1 MGIYAMTG
9 GATGIGAAIKEQV
22 RARGDQMIVVDIRD
36 ADVVAD
42 LSTPEGRAAAIAGI
56 LERTPEGLDGF
67 VACAGLGPN
76 NSPALVARVN
86 YFGAVELL
94 EGLRDA
100 LARRRGAAVIISSN
114 SAPMSTDADY
124 VATLLAG
131 DEQGAVSHLEG
142 KDGQTAYSGSKLAV
156 ARWVRRNAAAWA
168 AQGVRMNAVAPGY
181 ITTPLSQAAAAD
193 PRYADAMKA
202 FVDSIP
208 VGRAGEPED
217 IANVVSFLLTP
228 AASFIC
234 GSVLFVDGGH
244 DAMFRPDQF

>member
-42 LSTPEGRAAAIAGI
+42 LSKPEGRAAAIAGI

-76 NSPALVARVN
+76 NAPALVARVN

-131 DEQGAVSHLEG
+131 DERGAVSHLEG

>member
-42 LSTPEGRAAAIAGI
+42 LSKPEGRAAAIAGI

-76 NSPALVARVN
+76 NAPALVARVN

-202 FVDSIP
+202 FVGSIP

>member
-9 GATGIGAAIKEQV
+9 GATGIGAAIKDQV

-42 LSTPEGRAAAIAGI
+42 LSQPEGRAAAIAGI
-56 LERTPEGLDGF
+56 LERAPQGLDGF

-76 NSPALVARVN
+76 NAPALVARVN

-100 LARRRGAAVIISSN
+100 LARRRGAAVVISSN
-114 SAPMSTDADY
+114 SAPMSADADY
-124 VATLLAG
+124 VDKLLAG
-131 DEQGAVSHLEG
+131 DEEGAVSHLEG

-217 IANVVSFLLTP
+217 IASVVGFLLTP